1 MGQSGCSPGLGD
13 IQEGSETDL
22 HHQLSGKM
30 GPGGGVGWGG
40 GGGGVRARMVA
51 LRIPASYTS
60 HGTRHC
66 HKREPVSTTA
76 VYMHAKSI
84 FKDKRI

>member
-1 MGQSGCSPGLGD
+1 
-13 IQEGSETDL
+13 
-22 HHQLSGKM
+22 
-30 GPGGGVGWGG
+30 
-40 GGGGVRARMVA
+40 MVV

-66 HKREPVSTTA
+66 HKREPVSITA

-84 FKDKRI
+84 FKDKSISVHLRTH